1 LPKNKANR
9 EEVKAQPQ
17 TKAGEIPMTEHT
29 SLKMRLRNHKV
40 TWKEEEVPE
49 KDRVVE
55 EVLLEEVE
63 EEEEEK

>member
-1 LPKNKANR
+1 MK
-9 EEVKAQPQ
+9 
-17 TKAGEIPMTEHT
+17 EHIN
-29 SLKMRLRNHKV
+29 LRMRLKNHTI

-55 EVLLEEVE
+55 EILPEEEE